1 MAPGVHRTGEEA
13 AIAASVTQCVKCHTP
28 LPDNSRFCFA
38 CGADQTGGGVDAQAS
53 GPVELLQARLQ
64 RLVQGKYEILKLLG
78 KGGMG
83 AVFLAND
90 LTLEREVAIKVLPPD
105 FSSDPQVIKRFQQE
119 AKTAAKLDH
128 TNIIPIYRV
137 ESEEGLN
144 YFVMKF
150 ISGTSLED
158 VLESKQ
164 PLTYDY
170 VQRILWEAACALGHA
185 HSRGVVHRD
194 VKPANIMF
202 DHDGRVMLTDF
213 GISKALQSASGLTG
227 TGMIIG
233 TPHYMAP
240 EQAKGQPVDGRADQY
255 SLGVVGYR
263 LLAGSLPFSG
273 DSVHTI
279 LYKHIF
285 EEAPRVSALRKD
297 IPRHLTDPIQRAL
310 SKDPAER
317 FPTMEDFATA
327 IWPEQPVTASGKAT
341 PRPMP
346 RRPAPGPRTGGPVTA
361 DAPTERAAHAAAA
374 AAPTTPLPRPA
385 PAVRPAPKRS
395 SKAGLFVLLGVIA
408 LGVGGYVVWSGQ
420 RGAPGTG
427 EPPATNS
434 AVTPPAASPT
444 PPATA
449 QSLAVATQPAD
460 TTATKPP
467 VVAVSPPSPPPPAS
481 DRRTTPRRAPQRQQ
495 PARQAPP
502 PVVQQAAPAET
513 QGFLTIDSDPFG
525 TVFVDDV
532 NVGDTPLVQYGLK
545 PGPHVIRIESPGYK
559 PYTERVHIEIGNT
572 IRKRITLN
580 PEG

>member
-1 MAPGVHRTGEEA
+1 M
-13 AIAASVTQCVKCHTP
+13 TQCVKCHTP

-38 CGADQTGGGVDAQAS
+38 CGADQTGGGVDAHAS
-53 GPVELLQARLQ
+53 GPVEALQARLQ
-64 RLVQGKYEILKLLG
+64 RLVQGKYEIIRLVG

-83 AVFLAND
+83 AVFLAHD

-105 FSSDPQVIKRFQQE
+105 FSTDPQVIKRFQQE
-119 AKTAAKLDH
+119 AKTAARLDH

-144 YFVMKF
+144 YFVMKY

-255 SLGVVGYR
+255 SLGVVAYR

-285 EEAPRVSALRKD
+285 EEAPRVSALRRD
-297 IPRHLTDPIQRAL
+297 IPRFLTDPIQRAL
-310 SKDPAER
+310 SKDPVER

-327 IWPEQPVTASGKAT
+327 IWPEQPVSATGKAT
-341 PRPMP
+341 PRPVLK
-346 RRPAPGPRTGGPVTA
+346 RPGPGARTGAPVTA
-361 DAPTERAAHAAAA
+361 DAPTEHVASAA
-374 AAPTTPLPRPA
+374 AAPTTPLPSVRARTA
-385 PAVRPAPKRS
+385 PAVRPAAKPS
-395 SKAGLFVLLGVIA
+395 SRAGLWVLLAVVAVGA
-408 LGVGGYVVWSGQ
+408 GGYVWWSG
-420 RGAPGTG
+420 RSTAGTG
-427 EPPATNS
+427 DGEPSATNPPAAPPAANPAPAATPQS
-434 AVTPPAASPT
+434 LSVTTQTPNTTATVVAPPPSQPPAAS
-444 PPATA
+444 
-449 QSLAVATQPAD
+449 
-460 TTATKPP
+460 
-467 VVAVSPPSPPPPAS
+467 
-481 DRRTTPRRAPQRQQ
+481 DRRVTTPRRESPRSP

-502 PVVQQAAPAET
+502 VVQPPPQQAPAEEL
-513 QGFLTIDSDPFG
+513 GSLTIDSDPAG
-525 TVFVDDV
+525 EVFIDGVD
-532 NVGDTPLVQYGLK
+532 VGPTPLVNYALK
-545 PGPHVIRIESPGYK
+545 PGTHQLRIEAPGFRTHSRTVQVSAG
-559 PYTERVHIEIGNT
+559 PVRLGRV
-572 IRKRITLN
+572 TLT
-580 PEG
+580 PQ

>member
-1 MAPGVHRTGEEA
+1 VEA
-13 AIAASVTQCVKCHTP
+13 
-28 LPDNSRFCFA
+28 
-38 CGADQTGGGVDAQAS
+38 
-53 GPVELLQARLQ
+53 LQARLQ
-64 RLVQGKYEILKLLG
+64 RLVQGKYEIKRLLG

-83 AVFLAND
+83 AVFLAHD

-105 FSSDPQVIKRFQQE
+105 FSTDPQVIKRFQQE

-128 TNIIPIYRV
+128 TNIIPIFRV

-144 YFVMKF
+144 YFVMKY

-297 IPRHLTDPIQRAL
+297 IPRFLTDSIQRAL

-317 FPTMEDFATA
+317 FPTMEEFATA
-327 IWPEQPVTASGKAT
+327 IWPEQPVSATGKAT
-341 PRPMP
+341 PRPVLQ
-346 RRPAPGPRTGGPVTA
+346 RPAPPGARTGAPVTS
-361 DAPTERAAHAAAA
+361 DAPTEHVAAAA
-374 AAPTTPLPRPA
+374 AAPTTPLPSVRARTA
-385 PAVRPAPKRS
+385 PPVRSAPQRS
-395 SKAGLFVLLGVIA
+395 SRAGLFVLLAVVAVGA
-408 LGVGGYVVWSGQ
+408 GGYVWWSG
-420 RGAPGTG
+420 RNAAGGDG
-427 EPPATNS
+427 EPSATNPPV
-434 AVTPPAASPT
+434 APPAANPVPAAT
-444 PPATA
+444 P
-449 QSLAVATQPAD
+449 QSLSVATQPPG
-460 TTATKPP
+460 TTATAAAP
-467 VVAVSPPSPPPPAS
+467 PPSQPPPAT
-481 DRRTTPRRAPQRQQ
+481 DRRVTTPRRESPRQP

-502 PVVQQAAPAET
+502 PVVQPPPQAPVEE
-513 QGFLTIDSDPFG
+513 QGFLTIDADPFG
-525 TVFVDDV
+525 TVFVDGV
-532 NVGDTPLVQYGLK
+532 NVGTTPLVQFGVK
-545 PGPHVIRIESPGYK
+545 PGSHLLRIENPGYK
-559 PYTERVHIEIGNT
+559 TFTERVQVEAGNT
-572 IRKRITLN
+572 IRKRYTLT